1 LQKIEKTDN
10 GLELGEIMTSEIKRI
25 KKNLTYRIVTI
36 DGDHYLMDTGR
47 PFWKGLFPYSFWLFS
62 HPAYKLHNDEVLD
75 EVPET
80 SDGLW
85 KTLAIGSF
93 GGGSAFFLTPLV
105 EYFNIPTSSLIN
117 VLILLLFLIVILFTR
132 LYHSKQNKEKI
143 NKIVDLTQ
151 LEMEKLK
158 IRPSISYFLGFT
170 LLYIIF
176 LGLSVLFV
184 GMFIEYGNIIALC
197 CSMYLIFFVSIFN
210 IANVIPDKT
219 TASLPLRTKAVNQMF
234 KS

>member
-1 LQKIEKTDN
+1 
-10 GLELGEIMTSEIKRI
+10 MTSEIKRI

-36 DGDHYLMDTGR
+36 DGEHYLMDTGT

-62 HPAYKLHNDEVLD
+62 HPAYKLHNGKVLD

-85 KTLAIGSF
+85 KTLAIGSV

-105 EYFNIPTSSLIN
+105 EYFDMPTSSLIN
-117 VLILLLFLIVILFTR
+117 GLILLLSLIVILFTR
-132 LYHSKQNKEKI
+132 LFYSKQNKEKI
-143 NKIVDLTQ
+143 DKIVDLTQ
-151 LEMEKLK
+151 LEMKKLI
-158 IRPSISYFLGFT
+158 IRPSIPYFLGFT

-184 GMFIEYGNIIALC
+184 GMFIVYGNIIALC
-197 CSMYLIFFVSIFN
+197 CSMYLFFFVLIFN
-210 IANVIPDKT
+210 IGNVIPDKT
-219 TASLPLRTKAVNQMF
+219 YGKLANQ
-234 KS
+234 K